1 MCAKVCELIS
11 FIFIVFGVG
20 LITLADPSDENTW
33 WARRKGDIVKIL
45 PWKWL
50 QRRYAVTQILLLIG
64 GALGIASM
72 ILAW

>member
-20 LITLADPSDENTW
+20 LITLADPSDTNTW

-45 PWKWL
+45 KYKWL
-50 QRRYAVTQILLLIG
+50 QRRYAFTQILLVVG

-72 ILAW
+72 ILTW

>member
-1 MCAKVCELIS
+1 MCARVFELIS

-20 LITLADPSDENTW
+20 LITLADPSDTDTW
-33 WARRKGDIVKIL
+33 WARRKGEIVKIL
-45 PWKWL
+45 KWKWL
-50 QRRYAVTQILLLIG
+50 QRRYAVTQILLLMG